1 MSYGR
6 ITIMSWDDS
15 NSAGL
20 MYTFS
25 HMRLVAFFLCA
36 CLCMSVAFAQSGG
49 TITGAVLDLPGKAV
63 ANAPVQAKNVSTN
76 AIYRAAS
83 SETGRYTLAQLP
95 PGAYELSVNAAGF
108 NTYVEPNVTV
118 AAAQTLSFDI
128 HLIDFQFDTLGDGR
142 EFRVDQVTPHPA
154 PSGPTPRTP
163 DGKPDLSG
171 VWFAQRTVDPGK
183 PEPLP
188 WVEALLKE
196 RVANNF
202 KDSPGAHCLT
212 RGIAAAGALF
222 PYQLVQTRNLLVMLF
237 EDDIPSHRE
246 IYLDGRG
253 HPKDPNPA
261 WMGHSIGH
269 WEGDA
274 LVVDTVGFNDRS
286 WINAQGHPHTE
297 IMRVTERFRRP
308 DLGHLEIEF
317 TIDDP
322 KAYAKPWII
331 KRVSELDPD
340 DEIGE
345 YVCTEN
351 NKDPEHM
358 VGK

>member
-1 MSYGR
+1 
-6 ITIMSWDDS
+6 
-15 NSAGL
+15 L
-20 MYTFS
+20 MYTFA
-25 HMRLVAFFLCA
+25 HMRFMALLWCA
-36 CLCMSVAFAQSGG
+36 ATMFAQSRG
-49 TITGAVLDLPGKAV
+49 TIAGTVLDLPGKPV
-63 ANAPVQAKNVSTN
+63 AKAPVQAKNLSTN
-76 AIYRAAS
+76 AVYRAAS

-95 PGAYELSVNAAGF
+95 PGVYEVSVNVPEFSA
-108 NTYVEPNVTV
+108 YLQPNVAV
-118 AAAQTLSFDI
+118 APAQTVSLDI

-142 EFRVDQVTPHPA
+142 EFKIDQTTPHPV
-154 PSGPTPRTP
+154 PSGPTPRTA

-183 PEPLP
+183 PESLP

-196 RVANNF
+196 RAANYS
-202 KDSPGAHCLT
+202 KDSPGSHCLT
-212 RGIAAAGALF
+212 RGVAAAGALF
-222 PYQLVQTRNLLVMLF
+222 PYQLVQTRSLLVMLF

-246 IYLDGRG
+246 VYLDGRG
-253 HPKDPNPA
+253 HPKDPNPS

-269 WEGDA
+269 WEGDT
-274 LVVDTVGFNDRS
+274 LVVDTVGFNDKS
-286 WINAQGHPHTE
+286 WLDNVGHAHTE
-297 IMRVTERFRRP
+297 GLRVTERFRRP

-331 KRVSELDPD
+331 KRVAELDPD

-351 NKDPEHM
+351 NKDPDHM